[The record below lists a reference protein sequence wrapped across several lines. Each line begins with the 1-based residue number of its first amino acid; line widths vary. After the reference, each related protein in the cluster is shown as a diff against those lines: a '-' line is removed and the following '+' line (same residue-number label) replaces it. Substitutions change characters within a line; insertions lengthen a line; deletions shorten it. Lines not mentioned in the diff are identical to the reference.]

1 MRRVS
6 STLIPRTPDG
16 CRILCSHFCCPAP
29 RPRGLNSGTEKA
41 LIQLQNRDFVI
52 LGQNLPDFCH
62 RLGDARSEPGMTGRR
77 FRVKPGMTMRSPIW
91 SGMTSGAGRSRSFAV
106 LRMTGSGQQNV
117 SCQQSRERRGPSA
130 LPEHDYFDF
139 REQIP
144 AFLLPAVHR
153 SRPAP
158 RVPKSVPLE
167 AKQGVKCSYRDK
179 NRDAGSGSAPAK
191 PFTRTGSGVSK
202 AKPDSG
208 AGAAAVPATI
218 TSR

>member
-62 RLGDARSEPGMTGRR
+62 RLGDARPEPGMTGRR
-77 FRVKPGMTMRSPIW
+77 FRVQHGMTMRSPIW

-106 LRMTGSGQQNV
+106 LRMTGSGTRGTFPV
-117 SCQQSRERRGPSA
+117 SRAGSGEGLQRSRNTIISTSGSKYRPFCSRLYTVPV
-130 LPEHDYFDF
+130 
-139 REQIP
+139 
-144 AFLLPAVHR
+144 LLPASQKL
-153 SRPAP
+153 SR
-158 RVPKSVPLE
+158 
-167 AKQGVKCSYRDK
+167 
-179 NRDAGSGSAPAK
+179 
-191 PFTRTGSGVSK
+191 
-202 AKPDSG
+202 
-208 AGAAAVPATI
+208 
-218 TSR
+218 